1 MRCGRTR
8 SLVLGLLAMLL
19 VSSVHLP
26 VPSGDVASAASS
38 DYQLLAHLIAGEAR
52 GEPYLGKVAVGAV
65 VMNRVRSPK
74 FPSTIAGVVYEPWAF
89 TSVADG
95 QINLPPDSGCYRA
108 AQDALSGW
116 DPTYGALYFYNP
128 ARVTSL
134 WVYSRPVTIV
144 IGSHYFAR

>member
-1 MRCGRTR
+1 MRHGKTR
-8 SLVLGLLAMLL
+8 LVALGLLAVLL
-19 VSSVHLP
+19 VSSAHLP

-65 VMNRVRSPK
+65 VMNRVKSPL
-74 FPSTIAGVVYEPWAF
+74 FPKTMAGVIYEPWAF
-89 TSVADG
+89 TSVMDG
-95 QINLPPDSGCYRA
+95 QINLPPDPESYRA

-128 ARVTSL
+128 ARVTSP
-134 WVYSRPVTIV
+134 WIYSRPITTV
-144 IGSHYFAR
+144 IGNHYFAR